1 MWRAC
6 AQNNAKTAA
15 PPLEARPKLGYYA
28 SLSALF
34 TAGSS
39 HLKRTLSSL
48 VVTLCLLGPL
58 AAGAASV
65 SSTAIPDGTYTVKVE
80 KIVDSKHV
88 QVVMD
93 NGSETT
99 LTAGRSTVDFSK
111 VQPSDQIKVSIIQ
124 GTVMVYL
131 DLTSH

>member
-1 MWRAC
+1 
-6 AQNNAKTAA
+6 
-15 PPLEARPKLGYYA
+15 
-28 SLSALF
+28 
-34 TAGSS
+34 
-39 HLKRTLSSL
+39 LKRTLSLL
-48 VVTLCLLGPL
+48 VVTFSLLAPV
-58 AAGAASV
+58 AARAATISP
-65 SSTAIPDGTYTVKVE
+65 TAIPDGTYTVKVE

-88 QVVMD
+88 EVVMD

-111 VQPSDQIKVSIIQ
+111 LQASDQIKVSLIQ

>member
-1 MWRAC
+1 M
-6 AQNNAKTAA
+6 K
-15 PPLEARPKLGYYA
+15 RP
-28 SLSALF
+28 
-34 TAGSS
+34 
-39 HLKRTLSSL
+39 LSSL

-58 AAGAASV
+58 AAAASSV
-65 SSTAIPDGTYTVKVE
+65 SSTGIPDGTYTVKVE

-111 VQPSDQIKVSIIQ
+111 IQPSDQIKVSIIQ

>member
-1 MWRAC
+1 
-6 AQNNAKTAA
+6 
-15 PPLEARPKLGYYA
+15 
-28 SLSALF
+28 
-34 TAGSS
+34 
-39 HLKRTLSSL
+39 LKRTLSLLAVTFSL
-48 VVTLCLLGPL
+48 LSPAAAL
-58 AAGAASV
+58 AATV

-111 VQPSDQIKVSIIQ
+111 LQPSDQIKVSIIQ

>member
-1 MWRAC
+1 M
-6 AQNNAKTAA
+6 
-15 PPLEARPKLGYYA
+15 
-28 SLSALF
+28 
-34 TAGSS
+34 
-39 HLKRTLSSL
+39 KRTLSL
-48 VVTLCLLGPL
+48 LAVTFSLLGPATAR
-58 AAGAASV
+58 AATV

-111 VQPSDQIKVSIIQ
+111 IQPSDQIKVSIIQ

>member
-1 MWRAC
+1 
-6 AQNNAKTAA
+6 
-15 PPLEARPKLGYYA
+15 
-28 SLSALF
+28 
-34 TAGSS
+34 
-39 HLKRTLSSL
+39 LKRTLSL
-48 VVTLCLLGPL
+48 LAVTFSLLGPSAAL
-58 AAGAASV
+58 AATV
-65 SSTAIPDGTYTVKVE
+65 SSTGIPDGTYTVKVE

-111 VQPSDQIKVSIIQ
+111 IQPSDQIKVSIIQ

>member
-1 MWRAC
+1 M
-6 AQNNAKTAA
+6 K
-15 PPLEARPKLGYYA
+15 RP
-28 SLSALF
+28 
-34 TAGSS
+34 
-39 HLKRTLSSL
+39 LSSL

-65 SSTAIPDGTYTVKVE
+65 SPTAIADGTYTVKVE

-99 LTAGRSTVDFSK
+99 LVAGRSTVDFSK
-111 VQPSDQIKVSIIQ
+111 VQPADQIKVSIIQ

>member
-1 MWRAC
+1 
-6 AQNNAKTAA
+6 
-15 PPLEARPKLGYYA
+15 
-28 SLSALF
+28 
-34 TAGSS
+34 
-39 HLKRTLSSL
+39 LKRTLSSL
-48 VVTLCLLGPL
+48 VGTVCLLGPL